1 MSTTKPKVITA
12 KKLIEL
18 LSVDKENQNQAEI
31 DKFYKKLKKEQE
43 IDAEKRRK
51 AMIKEAIK
59 KAKEEEKE
67 DIMKAEEEEKE
78 AIKKAK
84 EEEKE
89 AINKAKEIRQENIIK
104 AKEDKAKNIEKYK
117 KIRVDEMRNK
127 EAKFVKLSKYNI
139 FFKNIQPLIMDMY
152 PGIENRERMGK
163 IGIEWRKHNA
173 MIAKMNG
180 KYGLMNAVSMD

>member
-67 DIMKAEEEEKE
+67 
-78 AIKKAK
+78 
-84 EEEKE
+84 

-104 AKEDKAKNIEKYK
+104 AKEDKVKNIEKYK